1 MSEAVKLVASEASL
15 RLALAQVTP
24 VVKVEVSQVAL
35 TTDVRTPDIKL
46 TVKAEAV

>member
-1 MSEAVKLVASEASL
+1 MSEAVKLATTEASP

-24 VVKVEVSQVAL
+24 VVKVEASQPRL

-46 TVKAEAV
+46 EAKAEAV